1 MNVRHVDP
9 HLTSFVTILNR
20 CQSDVP
26 GVSYVVLTGA
36 TCSFRRD
43 VSQTTSI
50 SLDVSPHDVDMS
62 SHPKDVK
69 YQKDVNGSSDVDT
82 SSRPKDVKYQMD
94 VAGSSEPTR
103 LDVPGE

>member
-1 MNVRHVDP
+1 MSYTD
-9 HLTSFVTILNR
+9 LTA
-20 CQSDVP
+20 
-26 GVSYVVLTGA
+26 A

-69 YQKDVNGSSDVDT
+69 YQEDVVGSSDVDM
-82 SSRPKDVKYQMD
+82 SSRPKDVKYQKD